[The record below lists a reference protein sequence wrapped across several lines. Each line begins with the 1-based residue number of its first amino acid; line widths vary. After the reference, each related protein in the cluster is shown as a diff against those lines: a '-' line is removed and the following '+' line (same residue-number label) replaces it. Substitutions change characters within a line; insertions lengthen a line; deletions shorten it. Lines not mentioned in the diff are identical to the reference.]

1 MCEVMTSDLNPYDSS
16 PASSLVPLTRGQRL
30 LAVAIGGIVLLSSAA
45 TMSAFLFGM
54 LVGVFSDR
62 MPTPPRISALFT
74 GPMLRLTTIGGVVI
88 AAIAVFLGFYSMCR
102 VLKVQRSLMQASAK
116 RLELSRQLDERRR
129 FLSLSRIRS
138 CR

>member
-1 MCEVMTSDLNPYDSS
+1 MTVCQVMTSDLNPYDSS
-16 PASSLVPLTRGQRL
+16 PASSLIPLTRGQKL

-54 LVGVFSDR
+54 LVGVFSDL

-74 GPMLRLTTIGGVVI
+74 SPMLRLTTIGGGVI

-102 VLKVQRSLMQASAK
+102 VLKVQRSLMQATAK
-116 RLELSRQLDERRR
+116 RLELSRQLDTFRQ
-129 FLSLSRIRS
+129 SRPANRS
-138 CR
+138 